1 MKLKYSFEAVNMGN
15 EIIMVPVGDNA
26 DQVHGVLKMN
36 SEGQEIVNMLINE
49 TDVDSIINSL
59 SEKYNAEKELIKK
72 NVQDI
77 VQLLRDN
84 KLLEE

>member
-36 SEGQEIVNMLINE
+36 NEGQEIVNMLMNE
-49 TDVDSIINSL
+49 TDADSIINSL

>member
-36 SEGQEIVNMLINE
+36 SEGQEIVNMLMNE
-49 TDVDSIINSL
+49 TDADSIINSL

>member
-36 SEGQEIVNMLINE
+36 NEGQEIVNMLMNE
-49 TDVDSIINSL
+49 TDADSIINSL
-59 SEKYNAEKELIKK
+59 SEKYKAEK
-72 NVQDI
+72 N
-77 VQLLRDN
+77 
-84 KLLEE
+84 